1 MRTISSYLMQILH
14 RFFSHGFTFLILMI
28 CTRVGAQLNYYTFSQ
43 TTQTYTEITGGT
55 DLGTASNDNLVFMD
69 PEIPQGGQSNQ
80 GPGFEI
86 GFPFTYRGIVYDRFG
101 LSNNG
106 WICLGRSQDQETL
119 GFSVYMASLTTQPIS
134 TPGVYDTLRSCIAA
148 FGGYILGNGTSSDLR
163 FELVGDAPDRTLVIQ
178 WKNYKLGPSFYSGA
192 SSINTQIRLNESDQS
207 IDIRFG
213 VCSFANFQLN
223 ASIQVGLGGLK
234 VHEFSNRTTPS
245 NWNATSA
252 GTAPNSSCPAYV
264 VYPPPASG
272 MNFQWDPPTCVPP
285 SHLNND
291 SFGYD
296 SLSFSWEEPYTNPMD
311 GYEYALT
318 TSTSPPITGST
329 TALLNVSF
337 QDLIEGT
344 LYYFHVRTLC
354 DMEDH
359 SAWITIPARTLCLPT
374 VPPYLENFDAV
385 TAPEMPGCVRVD
397 NEDAYSPTWSTI
409 TTPYTVISPPN
420 AARLADPYAQTDD
433 WLFLPALTLSSDTTY
448 INKMDMSSYPSDNL
462 DIYIGDFPSAD
473 HMTPI
478 GTLGIG
484 NPIPNYILITPDS
497 TGTYFIGYKSQLSAV
512 QFLDNIEVRAY
523 TCFSPDSIQ
532 VVTNQPGMVSLKWNA
547 PELGASSY
555 EYIAG
560 QYFNYPYQGTVFTS
574 DTMISLTGLN
584 PSQPYSFIMR
594 SSCGGDNYSPW
605 IQFEFVTASAN
616 DECPLAVELF
626 PSAMEYCDQSI
637 EGSTIGASAS
647 GQAVGSC
654 GGQPDDD
661 VWFKFIATARS
672 HNIKL
677 TPSCSQNNRPARQPT
692 EFTSNDCEAYTM
704 ELYSDSCDGAFLDCI
719 NLPAGTFGTDF
730 VKTDLSIGI
739 TYFLR
744 VFGTEVFE
752 SGSNFNICVTS
763 FPQPVNDSCAGAE
776 IIISNETFCNSL
788 AYGNLAGATPSFSPS
803 SLCQGAPY
811 YDLWYKFAVIDT
823 IQIVEV
829 SFGNEADGVVEVFS
843 GTSCGTLTSVTCSDI
858 TTIGPEVLVL
868 DSLTIGD
875 SLWIRVFDATG
886 AGVNS
891 NFEICVR
898 TPNANEFCS
907 GAEEVLTVSGPLMV
921 DRLDANTLSA
931 FGSGGCTPF
940 YADDDL
946 WYSFVAD
953 HDTHLIAVAPR
964 DYPAIVEPVVEFFG
978 TDCDSAGV
986 ICSDEGQLFLDSL
999 SIGEEYYF
1007 RVYSADS
1014 LTGKGGFAL
1023 SVVAPP
1029 NNIFC
1034 FSPDTLQVN
1043 DSSECVLVNECT
1055 NVGSGLDNSVWFTF
1069 VAQQST
1075 QIIHLDDQGTFFGY
1089 MTLFY
1094 SCDSLFSLAYS
1105 SNEYLV
1111 AHDLVPGHNYS
1122 LRVTGGFS
1130 LSNLYFLQ
1138 SSFSI
1143 CIIAP
1148 APNDECSGAITIL
1161 PTGQCDSLI
1170 FGSTLYAT
1178 PSILS
1183 GPCHPQFNDVW
1194 YSFVAT
1200 ATFHKI
1206 QVYADDGFYLPRGE
1220 LYANSCGG
1228 QSLVCFQYSYDTH
1241 YATSNFTDLTIGH
1254 TYYIRLMIS
1263 GGATNRGTFAFCLWS
1278 PPINDECSYPVEMIT
1293 PLTSKC
1299 TNPVQG
1305 TTINSTNPSGDQNN
1319 VWYSFTSINS
1329 SIAIKVTP
1337 QTNGFD
1343 PGIRFWHRSANGG
1356 ADDQY
1361 CVLSGY
1367 EYQPINSDDTHA
1379 EGQPEVLVIASLTPF
1394 REYLIEVYDSDSS
1407 QQSGDFEFCLFN
1419 PGNGFQIYSAEYETY
1434 DMADAVSAGGWHQA
1448 VCKVILH
1455 VSGSVNMPHLTNA
1468 RVNTLGSTDPNDIQ
1482 SLSFYYPPITSV
1494 LSGSAGFDPFG
1505 GPTPLIGGYPPPIQ
1519 LGQSSSNPI
1528 GEITFA
1534 GDIPLIGISQLSNT
1548 PMKRNYKEYL
1558 YLVYDISCEADTG
1571 HVMKGHCTSL
1581 IFDGDEEFIP
1591 YEKFNPGLPVI
1602 SQRSYET
1609 KQDGAWENGSTW
1621 VCGEPPPDGYDN
1633 DQTNINHH
1641 VFLSDTAVTGDL
1653 EIHYL
1658 KSLSLDSGSVLT
1670 LGRSSLGSQTGYS
1683 NKVLD
1688 CENGSLS
1695 LHDAVLNVNG
1705 RVYVGNNDYSNIGT
1719 FSAINS
1725 VLNLDGNDGTATGS
1739 ATYLPLLIGTSN
1751 FVSDNFT
1758 INILDPSYQ
1767 GSFSDFIYNPN
1778 ISAPRFMSGTLRLG
1792 GGDDTGEAY
1801 GFIIQSY
1808 SNYGGFLIIDSIIV
1822 DGGLKTNQRAV
1833 HSGGNFLACKHLMV
1847 SEGAEF
1853 VGRAAIQGN
1862 LLNNGLMTIPSNFF
1876 LSFGGDVDIVRQ
1888 YTNATHI
1895 QSISGTG
1902 FFRSS
1907 LTDPI
1912 PTSQLDNEISNL
1924 YVANIA
1930 GGLNLNLPLGIREVL
1945 RIRQGRINTSDST
1958 MLTLG
1963 NEMSTGTL
1971 ATDPFEPNIF
1981 NYQPFSGNVSS
1992 WFGGHVNGPMRR
2004 WFNGT
2009 PTSEKSIMPV
2019 GHGYTLRPIS
2029 FQFANT
2035 SNGFLEAEY
2044 VNEFPGNEGMPLVDE
2059 QDTTLNS
2066 ASFGYWRVDS
2076 SNVSGTYT
2084 ASVNALG
2091 TTYDGNVP
2099 ISELSNV
2106 RLIKRPNG
2114 GAWVN
2119 TGSTTTE
2126 PPTSLSLVKAEGLS
2140 GFSDFALGTQ
2150 YCKVVTN
2157 GNDDGIG
2164 SLRFAIAQC
2173 SNPEDYIYIAEF
2185 IDSIFLVSDTI
2196 ILDKNLSIFHSGNEK
2211 VVIQTT
2217 SSSPVFKTNPGV
2229 LITLNNIEIHSGG
2242 VASSKAL
2249 LNNGNTILWNVD
2261 IINSI
2266 PGEIPVMN
2274 TGILEISE
2282 TVQIKN
2288 Q

>member
-1 MRTISSYLMQILH
+1 I
-14 RFFSHGFTFLILMI
+14 
-28 CTRVGAQLNYYTFSQ
+28 
-43 TTQTYTEITGGT
+43 
-55 DLGTASNDNLVFMD
+55 
-69 PEIPQGGQSNQ
+69 
-80 GPGFEI
+80 
-86 GFPFTYRGIVYDRFG
+86 
-101 LSNNG
+101 
-106 WICLGRSQDQETL
+106 
-119 GFSVYMASLTTQPIS
+119 
-134 TPGVYDTLRSCIAA
+134 
-148 FGGYILGNGTSSDLR
+148 
-163 FELVGDAPDRTLVIQ
+163 
-178 WKNYKLGPSFYSGA
+178 K
-192 SSINTQIRLNESDQS
+192 
-207 IDIRFG
+207 
-213 VCSFANFQLN
+213 
-223 ASIQVGLGGLK
+223 
-234 VHEFSNRTTPS
+234 
-245 NWNATSA
+245 
-252 GTAPNSSCPAYV
+252 
-264 VYPPPASG
+264 
-272 MNFQWDPPTCVPP
+272 
-285 SHLNND
+285 
-291 SFGYD
+291 
-296 SLSFSWEEPYTNPMD
+296 
-311 GYEYALT
+311 
-318 TSTSPPITGST
+318 
-329 TALLNVSF
+329 
-337 QDLIEGT
+337 
-344 LYYFHVRTLC
+344 C
-354 DMEDH
+354 D
-359 SAWITIPARTLCLPT
+359 
-374 VPPYLENFDAV
+374 
-385 TAPEMPGCVRVD
+385 
-397 NEDAYSPTWSTI
+397 
-409 TTPYTVISPPN
+409 
-420 AARLADPYAQTDD
+420 
-433 WLFLPALTLSSDTTY
+433 
-448 INKMDMSSYPSDNL
+448 
-462 DIYIGDFPSAD
+462 
-473 HMTPI
+473 
-478 GTLGIG
+478 
-484 NPIPNYILITPDS
+484 
-497 TGTYFIGYKSQLSAV
+497 
-512 QFLDNIEVRAY
+512 
-523 TCFSPDSIQ
+523 
-532 VVTNQPGMVSLKWNA
+532 
-547 PELGASSY
+547 
-555 EYIAG
+555 
-560 QYFNYPYQGTVFTS
+560 
-574 DTMISLTGLN
+574 
-584 PSQPYSFIMR
+584 
-594 SSCGGDNYSPW
+594 
-605 IQFEFVTASAN
+605 
-616 DECPLAVELF
+616 
-626 PSAMEYCDQSI
+626 
-637 EGSTIGASAS
+637 
-647 GQAVGSC
+647 
-654 GGQPDDD
+654 
-661 VWFKFIATARS
+661 
-672 HNIKL
+672 
-677 TPSCSQNNRPARQPT
+677 
-692 EFTSNDCEAYTM
+692 
-704 ELYSDSCDGAFLDCI
+704 
-719 NLPAGTFGTDF
+719 
-730 VKTDLSIGI
+730 
-739 TYFLR
+739 
-744 VFGTEVFE
+744 
-752 SGSNFNICVTS
+752 
-763 FPQPVNDSCAGAE
+763 
-776 IIISNETFCNSL
+776 
-788 AYGNLAGATPSFSPS
+788 
-803 SLCQGAPY
+803 
-811 YDLWYKFAVIDT
+811 
-823 IQIVEV
+823 
-829 SFGNEADGVVEVFS
+829 
-843 GTSCGTLTSVTCSDI
+843 
-858 TTIGPEVLVL
+858 
-868 DSLTIGD
+868 
-875 SLWIRVFDATG
+875 
-886 AGVNS
+886 
-891 NFEICVR
+891 
-898 TPNANEFCS
+898 
-907 GAEEVLTVSGPLMV
+907 
-921 DRLDANTLSA
+921 
-931 FGSGGCTPF
+931 
-940 YADDDL
+940 
-946 WYSFVAD
+946 
-953 HDTHLIAVAPR
+953 
-964 DYPAIVEPVVEFFG
+964 
-978 TDCDSAGV
+978 
-986 ICSDEGQLFLDSL
+986 
-999 SIGEEYYF
+999 
-1007 RVYSADS
+1007 
-1014 LTGKGGFAL
+1014 
-1023 SVVAPP
+1023 
-1029 NNIFC
+1029 
-1034 FSPDTLQVN
+1034 
-1043 DSSECVLVNECT
+1043 
-1055 NVGSGLDNSVWFTF
+1055 
-1069 VAQQST
+1069 
-1075 QIIHLDDQGTFFGY
+1075 
-1089 MTLFY
+1089 
-1094 SCDSLFSLAYS
+1094 
-1105 SNEYLV
+1105 
-1111 AHDLVPGHNYS
+1111 
-1122 LRVTGGFS
+1122 
-1130 LSNLYFLQ
+1130 
-1138 SSFSI
+1138 
-1143 CIIAP
+1143 
-1148 APNDECSGAITIL
+1148 
-1161 PTGQCDSLI
+1161 
-1170 FGSTLYAT
+1170 
-1178 PSILS
+1178 
-1183 GPCHPQFNDVW
+1183 
-1194 YSFVAT
+1194 
-1200 ATFHKI
+1200 
-1206 QVYADDGFYLPRGE
+1206 
-1220 LYANSCGG
+1220 
-1228 QSLVCFQYSYDTH
+1228 
-1241 YATSNFTDLTIGH
+1241 
-1254 TYYIRLMIS
+1254 
-1263 GGATNRGTFAFCLWS
+1263 
-1278 PPINDECSYPVEMIT
+1278 
-1293 PLTSKC
+1293 
-1299 TNPVQG
+1299 
-1305 TTINSTNPSGDQNN
+1305 
-1319 VWYSFTSINS
+1319 
-1329 SIAIKVTP
+1329 
-1337 QTNGFD
+1337 
-1343 PGIRFWHRSANGG
+1343 
-1356 ADDQY
+1356 
-1361 CVLSGY
+1361 
-1367 EYQPINSDDTHA
+1367 
-1379 EGQPEVLVIASLTPF
+1379 
-1394 REYLIEVYDSDSS
+1394 
-1407 QQSGDFEFCLFN
+1407 
-1419 PGNGFQIYSAEYETY
+1419 
-1434 DMADAVSAGGWHQA
+1434 
-1448 VCKVILH
+1448 
-1455 VSGSVNMPHLTNA
+1455 
-1468 RVNTLGSTDPNDIQ
+1468 
-1482 SLSFYYPPITSV
+1482 
-1494 LSGSAGFDPFG
+1494 
-1505 GPTPLIGGYPPPIQ
+1505 
-1519 LGQSSSNPI
+1519 
-1528 GEITFA
+1528 
-1534 GDIPLIGISQLSNT
+1534 
-1548 PMKRNYKEYL
+1548 
-1558 YLVYDISCEADTG
+1558 ADTG
-1571 HVMKGHCTSL
+1571 QILKGNCTSL
-1581 IFDGDEEFIP
+1581 VFDENEEIIP
-1591 YEKFNPGLPVI
+1591 FEKFNPGLPVI

-1609 KQDGAWENGSTW
+1609 KQDGAWENGNTW
-1621 VCGEPPPDGYDN
+1621 VCGEPPPDGHDN

-2126 PPTSLSLVKAEGLS
+2126 PPLSLNMVKAEGLS